1 MSRGPAPR
9 PLGIVMRP
17 PMQPTQGADRSSVFI
32 RGLQIDALIGV
43 HAHEKHSKQ
52 PLIID
57 VEIELSAPRNFES
70 EKIGDTIN
78 YEAIV
83 AHAQTIAESG
93 HVFLVET
100 FAERLAAACLS
111 EQHAQAAK
119 VRIEKPRAFPSAA
132 AAGIEIIR
140 RRR

>member
-9 PLGIVMRP
+9 PLGIVNRP
-17 PMQPTQGADRSSVFI
+17 PMPPAPNADRSCIFV

-43 HAHEKHSKQ
+43 HQHERHSKQ
-52 PLIID
+52 PLVID

-78 YEAIV
+78 YESIV

-100 FAERLAAACLS
+100 FAERLATACLS
-111 EQHAQAAK
+111 EQHAQAVK
-119 VRIEKPRAFPSAA
+119 VRIEKPRAFPTAA

-140 RRR
+140 RRK

>member
-9 PLGIVMRP
+9 PLGIVNRP
-17 PMQPTQGADRSSVFI
+17 PMPPAPNSDRSSIFV

-78 YEAIV
+78 YEAVV

-111 EQHAQAAK
+111 EQHAQAIK
-119 VRIEKPRAFPSAA
+119 VRIEKPRAFPTAA
-132 AAGIEIIR
+132 AAGIEITR
-140 RRR
+140 RRK

>member
-9 PLGIVMRP
+9 PLGIVARP
-17 PMQPTQGADRSSVFI
+17 PMPPMPPSERSSVFL
-32 RGLQIDALIGV
+32 RGLQVDALIGV

-57 VEIELSAPRNFES
+57 VEIELAGPHNFES

-83 AHAQTIAESG
+83 AHAQAIADSG

-100 FAERLAAACLS
+100 FAEHLAKACLS
-111 EQHAQAAK
+111 EPHAFSVK
-119 VRIEKPRAFPSAA
+119 VRIEKPRAFANA
-132 AAGIEIIR
+132 TAAGVEITR
-140 RRR
+140 RRK